1 MRAKAR
7 FKLVPLLTALVI
19 ALTVI
24 ALPLG
29 LNALHASAAHAA
41 ASTAA
46 SSQHHTINCAGAGTL
61 CTEVNDSYWVFGD
74 HYVGH
79 DEPSDLF
86 YSNQPGSGNQMR
98 YELILPKDPAGNTP
112 QTGKSWNFQLHPAF
126 WFGMAMCDTQSYPE
140 LLSTCTPDSD
150 KNIVDPAISPKHP
163 GTAFT
168 ELQFYPPGGVM
179 WPGGDSCDSNQWC
192 AALNI
197 DNLLENPVTG
207 QAQNTTCQGL
217 VGVETV
223 NFAFITKSGKP
234 QPNSPPNPVDA
245 TINTYTPNPS
255 ADLFMNS
262 GDDLVVTLH
271 DTANGLETD
280 IVDRTTGQSGFMIA
294 SANNGFGHVKFDPTG
309 TSCTNLPYNFH
320 PMYSTS
326 SEKTRVT
333 WAAHTYNIAFADEI
347 GHFDYCNG
355 SNAITPGGACPSGN
369 TEGIPNDQEPTD
381 ADDTACYPVSSFSR
395 VKVSGCYG
403 TNDLPGVGF
412 DGVPYQDL
420 WPDGN
425 TKLHPTPITFTSP
438 LTGSNYSDNYTRVA
452 FESNAPRLEVT
463 FGSCNRQTGVG
474 CTIIPIQDDGSPAVF
489 YPFYSIGQN
498 QNDCT
503 WRIGN
508 HIPGSQ
514 NDFGQDNQ
522 YGQLLSVSYT
532 AFGGGGAPLTYFE
545 DYRQILSHNPCLAD
559 N

>member
-7 FKLVPLLTALVI
+7 FKFVPLLTALLIAIAVI
-19 ALTVI
+19 AFPV
-24 ALPLG
+24 G
-29 LNALHASAAHAA
+29 LNAIKASAAHAA
-41 ASTAA
+41 APSAA
-46 SSQHHTINCAGAGTL
+46 GQHHTLNCAAAGSI

-79 DEPSDLF
+79 DEPSNLF
-86 YSNQPGSGNQMR
+86 YSNEAGSGNQMR
-98 YELILPKDPAGNTP
+98 YELILPKDPAGNQP
-112 QTGKSWNFQLHPAF
+112 AVGKSWNFQLHPAF

-140 LLSTCTPDSD
+140 VLSTCTPDSD
-150 KNIVDPAISPKHP
+150 KNIVDPSISPNHP

-168 ELQFYPPGGVM
+168 ELQFYPPGGVA
-179 WPGGDSCDSNQWC
+179 WPGGDSCDPTKWC

-197 DNLLENPVTG
+197 DNLLQNPITG
-207 QAQNTTCQGL
+207 QSQNTTCQGL

-223 NFAFITKSGKP
+223 NFAFVTKSGKP
-234 QPNSPPNPVDA
+234 QPNSPPNPVQA
-245 TINTYTPNPS
+245 TINTYTPNPN
-255 ADLFMNS
+255 ADLFMSS
-262 GDDLVVTLH
+262 GDDLLVTLH

-309 TSCTNLPYNFH
+309 TSCTNIPYSFH

-333 WAAHTYNIAFADEI
+333 WAAHTYNIAFSDEI

-355 SNAITPGGACPSGN
+355 SNAITPGGACPTGN
-369 TEGIPNDQEPTD
+369 SEGIQNDQEPTD
-381 ADDTACYPVSSFSR
+381 ADDTACYPASSFSR

-403 TNDLPGVGF
+403 TNDAPGVGF
-412 DGVPYQDL
+412 DGVSYQNL

-425 TKLHPTPITFTSP
+425 TKLHPTSVHFTSP

-452 FESNAPRLEVT
+452 FETNTPRLEVT

-489 YPFYSIGQN
+489 YPFFSMGQN

-503 WRIGN
+503 WMLGN

-522 YGQLLSVSYT
+522 YGQLTSVAYT

-545 DYRQILSHNPCLAD
+545 DYRQILSHNPCQAD